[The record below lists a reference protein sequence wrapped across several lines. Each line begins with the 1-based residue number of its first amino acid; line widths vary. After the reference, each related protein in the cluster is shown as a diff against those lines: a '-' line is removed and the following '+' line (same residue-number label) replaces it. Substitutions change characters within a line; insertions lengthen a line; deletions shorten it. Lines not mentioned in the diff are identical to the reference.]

1 MSKNHAKIN
10 DFGATGVP
18 KSTKMVPGSDL
29 GKRAIPGR
37 RIKRKTGLPPKNYFR
52 PFDAPWPLL
61 ADFGGI
67 SKTGRAP
74 KTVQKN
80 QYGRFLVPP
89 SDPRTGNN
97 GFWKTFGESVKN
109 LSKIK
114 AEMGGRGN
122 GKSLIFHCFSN
133 SIAISATFEKD
144 RKLDGNGEPK

>member
-1 MSKNHAKIN
+1 MGPSALR
-10 DFGATGVP
+10 F
-18 KSTKMVPGSDL
+18 
-29 GKRAIPGR
+29 
-37 RIKRKTGLPPKNYFR
+37 FR
-52 PFDAPWPLL
+52 PFDAPWPIL
-61 ADFGGI
+61 ADLGRT

-97 GFWKTFGESVKN
+97 GLWTTFGKSVEN

-133 SIAISATFEKD
+133 RIAISATFEKD